1 MPQIEQLAGG
11 KPMKLCIDCR
21 WIMPPV
27 NRDSPCGHPQAVW
40 RDQSPVTGKT
50 VEYHW
55 DCASFRMAGGF
66 PARCGPEGKLWEPRV
81 EPQAVAD
88 RGFE

>member
-1 MPQIEQLAGG
+1 MPEAEHLAGSS
-11 KPMKLCIDCR
+11 PHETLHR
-21 WIMPPV
+21 MPPV
-27 NRDSPCGHPQAVW
+27 SRDSPCGHPQAVW

-55 DCASFRMAGGF
+55 DCTTFRMAGGF
-66 PARCGPEGKLWEPRV
+66 PARCGPDGKLWEPKDM
-81 EPQAVAD
+81 PQAVAD